1 MQVCYAKENEL
12 SLKKVGRG
20 GRWKR
25 KWERKNKE
33 RKWEG
38 WNGKKKEGCGEGITS
53 GIVVSFCSIFSNAAE
68 NGT

>member
-12 SLKKVGRG
+12 SLKRG

-25 KWERKNKE
+25 KWGRRNRA

-38 WNGKKKEGCGEGITS
+38 WNRKKKEGCGEGITS